1 MNSRLIGLIKAFF
14 IFIFVFY
21 TIVSI
26 ENINNEIRKLKE
38 EKKEI
43 DDTLID
49 LSNEIGNLILK
60 ENRMNSIF
68 LHSSGYQ
75 EIAEGLYAI
84 IDSVDPHLTGLKI
97 KGEILNTLAVDRE
110 GVSFKVHVGD
120 KSGDF
125 FIDEI
130 PSGVAKK
137 FEVYIPDADKDA
149 KYAIFEYKSGVVKYY
164 ERK

>member
-68 LHSSGYQ
+68 CIHQ
-75 EIAEGLYAI
+75 
-84 IDSVDPHLTGLKI
+84 VI
-97 KGEILNTLAVDRE
+97 K
-110 GVSFKVHVGD
+110 K
-120 KSGDF
+120 
-125 FIDEI
+125 
-130 PSGVAKK
+130 
-137 FEVYIPDADKDA
+137 
-149 KYAIFEYKSGVVKYY
+149 
-164 ERK
+164 

>member
-26 ENINNEIRKLKE
+26 GDINNEIRKLEE
-38 EKKEI
+38 EKKKI
-43 DDTLID
+43 DDILVDIY
-49 LSNEIGNLILK
+49 NNLINLSERNK
-60 ENRMNSIF
+60 IF
-68 LHSSGYQ
+68 LHLSGYQ
-75 EIAEGLYAI
+75 EMGEGGLYVAI
-84 IDSVDPHLTGLKI
+84 ESVDPHLTGLKI
-97 KGEILNTLAVDRE
+97 KGEILNALAVDR
-110 GVSFKVHVGD
+110 GGLSFKVHVGD

>member
-1 MNSRLIGLIKAFF
+1 MNSRLIGVIKAFF

-26 ENINNEIRKLKE
+26 EDINDELRKLEE
-38 EKKEI
+38 EKKKI
-43 DDTLID
+43 SDVLVDLIN
-49 LSNEIGNLILK
+49 LSEKNRIL
-60 ENRMNSIF
+60 

-75 EIAEGLYAI
+75 EMEGGLYVV
-84 IDSVDPHLTGLKI
+84 IDSVNPHLSGLKI
-97 KGEILNTLAVDRE
+97 KGEILNALAVDRE
-110 GVSFKVHVGD
+110 GLSFKVHVGD

-149 KYAIFEYKSGVVKYY
+149 EYAIFEYKSDFMKYY
-164 ERK
+164 AR

>member
-1 MNSRLIGLIKAFF
+1 MSSRLIGLIKAFF

-26 ENINNEIRKLKE
+26 KDINNELRKLKE
-38 EKKEI
+38 QNKIIGEALVDISNNLTNLSEKNK
-43 DDTLID
+43 
-49 LSNEIGNLILK
+49 IL
-60 ENRMNSIF
+60 
-68 LHSSGYQ
+68 LHLSGYQ
-75 EIAEGLYAI
+75 EMEGGLYVV

-97 KGEILNTLAVDRE
+97 KGEILNALAVDRE
-110 GVSFKVHVGD
+110 GLSFKVHVGD

-137 FEVYIPDADKDA
+137 FEVYIPNADKDA
-149 KYAIFEYKSGVVKYY
+149 EYAIFEYKSGVVKYY
-164 ERK
+164 RK